1 MNENTEAVEQPVANI
16 DKLVEVYIKIR
27 DARDEIRR
35 EAEAKEAD
43 LNEQLEVISQQILE
57 VCKQTGADSIKTK
70 HGTAMRGV
78 KSRFWT
84 NDWESF
90 YDFIY
95 KQNEFGLLE
104 KRIHQT
110 NMKQFLEE
118 NPDLH
123 PAGLNVDRTYAIT
136 VRRSK

>member
-1 MNENTEAVEQPVANI
+1 MNDNTEPVEPIANI

-27 DARDEIRR
+27 DARDEVRR
-35 EAEAKEAD
+35 EADKKEAD
-43 LNEQLEVISQQILE
+43 LNEQLELISQQILE

-84 NDWESF
+84 NDWEKF
-90 YDFIY
+90 YEFMSEQ
-95 KQNEFGLLE
+95 KEFGLLE

-118 NPDLH
+118 NPDMH
-123 PAGLNVDRTYAIT
+123 PAGLNVERTYAIT